1 MFFSILLKE
10 LPYKETRKSHMAR
23 TIIEN
28 IVIAKYEE
36 QTFFEFCKYTTIRF
50 FEILY
55 FEKGTGTIKINGKT
69 VPYTSN
75 SIFVFIPDDIYI
87 VNPDSATTTV
97 AIKFLKSFFRNTS
110 SQNGKLPVNG
120 WFRKIE
126 EILNSESHQLRE
138 MQFETESDRLHL
150 VSLINMVATEYM
162 REQTFD
168 NFIIQNSLSVILHL
182 IARNIQF
189 INTAETVKA
198 VKSSKIQQIINYIHT
213 NIYNSELLTTKSL
226 AEEFHMAD
234 NYISEYFKKHT
245 DVSLKKYIINYKL
258 KLVETRL
265 KYTDAQD
272 SEIAIDLGFT
282 DSSHLNKIFKTYK
295 GISLRAFKA
304 NLA

>member
-1 MFFSILLKE
+1 M
-10 LPYKETRKSHMAR
+10 PR

-28 IVIAKYEE
+28 IVIAQYKD

-69 VPYTSN
+69 VNYKPN
-75 SIFVFIPDDIYI
+75 SVFVFIPDDIYI
-87 VNPDSATTTV
+87 VNAESATTTV
-97 AIKFLKSFFRNTS
+97 AIKFLKSFFRKTS
-110 SQNGKLPVNG
+110 SQNSNLPVND

-126 EILNSESHQLRE
+126 EILNSESHELRE
-138 MQFETESDRLHL
+138 MQFETDADRSHL
-150 VSLINMVATEYM
+150 VSLINMVATEYLNK
-162 REQTFD
+162 QSFD
-168 NFIIQNSLSVILHL
+168 IFIIENSLSVILHL

-189 INTAETVKA
+189 INTSDSVKE
-198 VKSSKIQQIINYIHT
+198 VKSSKIQQIINYIHS
-213 NIYNSELLTTKSL
+213 NIYNSEVLSTKSL

-265 KYTDAQD
+265 KYTDLQY
-272 SEIAIDLGFT
+272 SEIAAELGFT
-282 DSSHLNKIFKTYK
+282 DSSHLNKTFQAYK
-295 GISLRAFKA
+295 GTSLSAFKA
-304 NLA
+304 SLA

>member
-1 MFFSILLKE
+1 M
-10 LPYKETRKSHMAR
+10 PR

-28 IVIAKYEE
+28 IVIQQYKN

-50 FEILY
+50 FEIVY

-69 VPYTSN
+69 VNYSPN
-75 SIFVFIPDDIYI
+75 SVFVFIPDDIYI
-87 VNPDSATTTV
+87 VNPDTTTSTI

-110 SQNGKLPVNG
+110 SQNVNLPVND

-126 EILNSESHQLRE
+126 EILNSESHELRE
-138 MQFETESDRLHL
+138 MQFETDADRAHL
-150 VSLINMVATEYM
+150 VALVNMVAIEYLNT
-162 REQTFD
+162 QTHD
-168 NFIIQNSLSVILHL
+168 IFIIQNSLSVILHL
-182 IARNIQF
+182 IARNIQYV
-189 INTAETVKA
+189 NASEVKA
-198 VKSSKIQQIINYIHT
+198 IKSSKIQQIINYIHS

-226 AEEFHMAD
+226 ANEFHMAD

-272 SEIAIDLGFT
+272 SEIALELGFT
-282 DSSHLNKIFKTYK
+282 DSSHLNKTFKTYK
-295 GISLRAFKA
+295 GISLSAYKA
-304 NLA
+304 SL

>member
-1 MFFSILLKE
+1 M
-10 LPYKETRKSHMAR
+10 PR

-28 IVIAKYEE
+28 IVIAQYKD

-69 VPYTSN
+69 VNYTPN
-75 SIFVFIPDDIYI
+75 SVFVFIPDDIYI
-87 VNPDSATTTV
+87 VNAESATTTV
-97 AIKFLKSFFRNTS
+97 AIKFLKSFFRKTS
-110 SQNGKLPVNG
+110 SQNSNLPVND

-126 EILNSESHQLRE
+126 EILNSESHELRE
-138 MQFETESDRLHL
+138 MQFETDADRSHL
-150 VSLINMVATEYM
+150 VSLINMVATEYLNK
-162 REQTFD
+162 QSFD
-168 NFIIQNSLSVILHL
+168 IFIIENSLSVILHL

-189 INTAETVKA
+189 INTSDSVKE
-198 VKSSKIQQIINYIHT
+198 VKSSKIQQIINYIHS
-213 NIYNSELLTTKSL
+213 NIYTSEVLSTKSL

-265 KYTDAQD
+265 KYTDLQY
-272 SEIAIDLGFT
+272 SEIAAELGFT
-282 DSSHLNKIFKTYK
+282 DSSHLNKTFQAYK
-295 GISLRAFKA
+295 GTSLSAFKA
-304 NLA
+304 SLN